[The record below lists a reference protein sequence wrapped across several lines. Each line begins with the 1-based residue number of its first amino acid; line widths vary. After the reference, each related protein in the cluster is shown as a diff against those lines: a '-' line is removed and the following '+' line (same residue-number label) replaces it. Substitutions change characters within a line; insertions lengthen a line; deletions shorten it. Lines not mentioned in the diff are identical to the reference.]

1 MAEVTNV
8 EEHDDGSATLQF
20 DITEEEVKML
30 LQWGIKE
37 AIKLA
42 YHEANN
48 FDWKDSGSET
58 NT

>member
-8 EEHDDGSATLQF
+8 EEHDDGSATLKLDLTQ
-20 DITEEEVKML
+20 EEVQML

-42 YHEANN
+42 YHQANK
-48 FDWKDSGSET
+48 FDWGLKNET

>member
-8 EEHDDGSATLQF
+8 EEHDDGSATLKLDLTQ
-20 DITEEEVKML
+20 EEVQML

-42 YHEANN
+42 YHKANN
-48 FDWKDSGSET
+48 FDWGLKNET

>member
-1 MAEVTNV
+1 MAEVTSV

-20 DITEEEVKML
+20 DLTDEEVKML

-42 YHEANN
+42 YREANK
-48 FDWKDSGSET
+48 FDWGLKNET

>member
-1 MAEVTNV
+1 
-8 EEHDDGSATLQF
+8 
-20 DITEEEVKML
+20 ML

-42 YHEANN
+42 YHEANK
-48 FDWKDSGSET
+48 FDWGLKNET